1 MGNENRKLYTPTDT
15 LNEKDCSLCNVSVP
29 LFIFCINFK
38 KIIHTRLL
46 QQYNNIN
53 NKEW

>member
-1 MGNENRKLYTPTDT
+1 MVLVELDDT
-15 LNEKDCSLCNVSVP
+15 LFFEIM
-29 LFIFCINFK
+29 IFEAKKLTNLLIRMFNIDLNFK